1 MHTISIKKLKSTV
14 PGHLMVE
21 YGDDFFVKELEY
33 PQGKDFTL
41 MYPCRFDGSVSIYVL
56 EGELSLCVGL
66 DEYTAVKDSFAI
78 SLPGDI
84 IRLERR
90 KGYDGPVRM
99 HLMAI
104 SGELLSEPEFEMQGL
119 SSALTYR
126 MIHAEGPYLSMIKHF
141 REIIADLT
149 QYPHDETGRSFR
161 CLITAMCIEIRHAWE
176 NYATTPVVGFGTSNH
191 LVKTFLSMVTKDRC
205 RHRDIAYFAQK
216 MNLTAKYLSAAVKTA
231 SGKTAIEWIN
241 DAVILEA
248 KNLLK
253 YTTMPIK
260 EIAFS
265 LNFDS
270 QMNFYR
276 FFSRHAGLSP
286 SDYRAIE

>member
-1 MHTISIKKLKSTV
+1 MHTISIKKLKSTL
-14 PGHLMVE
+14 PGDLMVD
-21 YGDDFFVKELEY
+21 YGDDFFIKDLEY
-33 PQGKDFTL
+33 PQGKNFTL

-66 DEYTAVKDSFAI
+66 DEYTANKDSFAI

-84 IRLERR
+84 IRLERK

-119 SSALTYR
+119 STALRNR

-141 REIIADLT
+141 REIINDLT
-149 QYPHDETGRSFR
+149 RFPHDETGRSFR
-161 CLITAMCIEIRHAWE
+161 CLLIAMCIEIRHAWE
-176 NYATTPVVGFGTSNH
+176 NFVTTPTSTSNTSSH

-216 MNLTAKYLSAAVKTA
+216 MNLTPKYLSAAVKLA
-231 SGKTAIEWIN
+231 SGKTAVEWIS

-260 EIAFS
+260 EIAYS

-276 FFSRHAGLSP
+276 YFTRHAGVSP
-286 SDYRAIE
+286 SDYRCSD